1 MKRRRTQ
8 RGATLVEVLTASSIS
23 AIVIVTGI
31 LTFLFGMSSWLK
43 GQARIEVET
52 ESQRAIRVIAQE
64 LREAMA
70 VSIDGD
76 GLGLTYRLPE
86 KDADGDFV
94 VPAEWDGI
102 ERRIELSSDALQMTV
117 DDGPPRILCTH
128 VILQDPLSGEGEPY
142 EIFVPGAGAVTRQ
155 IHITVATQRNRYRQE
170 YVTSRSRET
179 IFLRNVPELTKG

>member
-1 MKRRRTQ
+1 MKRHRTQ

-117 DDGPPRILCTH
+117 DDGPRAYSAPTSFSKT
-128 VILQDPLSGEGEPY
+128 LSGEGEPY